1 MINLPTKTIFSL
13 RSVFQR
19 RDYYESSRLES
30 NLSLDSNNIFKKS
43 LIVDLDND
51 EIEIPVIARTY
62 FEKHIADNLKYSTI
76 MEIKRII
83 LPLYNNTADITKKT
97 FNSIINQIFAQVNYS
112 SRLQK
117 VITSKG
123 DIYYG
128 GRGIILDKDFTPLLL
143 CTLAT
148 RKASINGIDKMVF
161 YRPICH
167 ISPKVF
173 LEHNNIVSKGIINK
187 IIPYYVN
194 NDIEFPVIYNNA
206 FTKNLD
212 NKKVK
217 VVVDNFDKFFIE
229 PVKPTP
235 SSTIN
240 DILNQCLIDNIDDI
254 MMLI

>member
-1 MINLPTKTIFSL
+1 MNLPTKTIFSL

-19 RDYYESSRLES
+19 QDYYESSRLES
-30 NLSLDSNNIFKKS
+30 NLSLDSNNVFKKS

-62 FEKHIADNLKYSTI
+62 FEKCIADNLKYSTI
-76 MEIKRII
+76 IEIKRII
-83 LPLYNNTADITKKT
+83 LPLYNNAADITKKT
-97 FNSIINQIFAQVNYS
+97 FNSIINQIFTQVNYN

-143 CTLAT
+143 CTLAI

-173 LEHNNIVSKGIINK
+173 LEHNNIMSKGIINK
-187 IIPYYVN
+187 IIPYYVSN
-194 NDIEFPVIYNNA
+194 NIEFSVYDNA